1 MIRCESNPIITK
13 ADVAPSTPQ
22 MEVLGVFNCGVA
34 KYHNQTIL
42 LLRVAEKA
50 IDVNGFVR
58 VPIFDVQT
66 NREVILDFD
75 TNDRSIDFSDVR
87 FVKTKDQLFLTS
99 KSHLRLARSTD
110 GIHFLID
117 DKPFLSSQFF
127 YEEYGIEDPRIT
139 FVDDWYYIDYSA
151 TSRHGV
157 FTCLARTKDFVS
169 VEKLGIIFLPDN
181 KDVSIF
187 PQKINGKYYALNRP
201 VSAYF
206 QRPEMWI
213 STSADL
219 RSFSEHHLLCEP
231 RPDKFD
237 STRIGAGCVPV
248 LTSKGWLEIYHGCD
262 KNDKYCMGALLL
274 DANDPTKIIAR
285 SDEPLLQPE
294 MPYELNGFMPSVVF
308 GCGLLQ
314 EGDEL
319 KLYYGACDESICL
332 ASFSLEEILHSLT
345 YINNI

>member
-1 MIRCESNPIITK
+1 M
-13 ADVAPSTPQ
+13 
-22 MEVLGVFNCGVA
+22 
-34 KYHNQTIL
+34 
-42 LLRVAEKA
+42 
-50 IDVNGFVR
+50 
-58 VPIFDVQT
+58 PIFDVQT

-99 KSHLRLARSTD
+99 KSHLRLARSID

-285 SDEPLLQPE
+285 RNALRVKRIYAECCIWMRAFARGRRIEAVLRRMRRKHLLGVIQLRGNSAFAYLYQQYIKQNSSNAGCQLALFWVTYYRRDLNNGNSD
-294 MPYELNGFMPSVVF
+294 SCIV
-308 GCGLLQ
+308 
-314 EGDEL
+314 
-319 KLYYGACDESICL
+319 
-332 ASFSLEEILHSLT
+332 
-345 YINNI
+345 